1 MKSFLRKKTK
11 IVATI
16 GPATESVSQL
26 EKLFKAGVN
35 VMRMNFSHNTHDWH
49 LQVLKNA
56 QKAAKKQK
64 KQIAF
69 LQDLSGPKIRTGD
82 LKNDAKIELTPG
94 ANITLTTKKIIGDKN
109 KISINYKKLPREVKK
124 GDILKLEDGKKELE
138 ILEATNTEILC
149 KVIIGGMLGSRK
161 GINVPGVDL
170 SISSLTTKDKKDVLF
185 GIQNKVDFI
194 ALSFVQNKNDILG
207 LQKILKKHKSQAKII
222 AKIETGAAVR
232 NIDDIIKVSDGI
244 MVARGDMAI
253 EVGAEHVPEIQK
265 SIIEKCNKI
274 GKPVITATQMLDSM
288 ENSPVPTRAEV
299 SDIANAILDG
309 TDAIMLSGETTIGK
323 YPIQSVETMTSIAQR
338 TEPRYK
344 NIDLE
349 YDYTEADITETM
361 SKSVVHIA
369 NKTRARLII
378 ALTETGYT
386 ARMMSRYKPHHGI
399 IAITPHQKT
408 ANQLVLSGGCYPLVK
423 KLPSDVKKI
432 SNEIKKIVYKN
443 NWADTGEKIVVT
455 MGSRFGEPGST
466 NTIFVIQAK

>member
-16 GPATESVSQL
+16 GPATESTDQL
-26 EKLFKAGVN
+26 EKLFEAGVN
-35 VMRMNFSHNTHDWH
+35 VVRMNFSHNTHDWH
-49 LQVLKNA
+49 LRVLKNA

-64 KQIAF
+64 KQIAL
-69 LQDLSGPKIRTGD
+69 LQDLSGPKIRTGA
-82 LKNDAKIELTPG
+82 LENDEKVELVPG
-94 ANITLTTKKIIGDKN
+94 AKITLTTKKVTGNKN
-109 KISINYKKLPREVKK
+109 LMSVNYKKLPAEVSK

-138 ILEATNTEILC
+138 VLKTTETEIFC
-149 KVIIGGMLGSRK
+149 KVITGGMLGSRK

-170 SISSLTTKDKKDVLF
+170 SISSLTAKDKKDVIF
-185 GIQNKVDFI
+185 GIENEVDFI

-207 LQKILKKHKSQAKII
+207 LKKILKKHKSQAKII
-222 AKIETGAAVR
+222 AKIETEAAVR
-232 NIDDIIKVSDGI
+232 NIDDIIEVSDGI

-253 EVGAEHVPEIQK
+253 EVGAERVPEIQK
-265 SIIEKCNKI
+265 TIIEKCNHV

-323 YPIQSVETMTSIAQR
+323 YPVRSVQTMTSIAKR

-344 NIDLE
+344 NVDLE
-349 YDYTEADITETM
+349 YDHEEADITDTM
-361 SKSVVHIA
+361 SKSVVRIA
-369 NKTRARLII
+369 NKTRARLIV
-378 ALTETGYT
+378 ALTETGHT
-386 ARMMSRYKPHHGI
+386 ARMMSRFKPHHGI

-408 ANQLVLSGGCYPLVK
+408 ANQLVLSSGCRALVK
-423 KLPSDVKKI
+423 KLPGDIKKI
-432 SNEIKKIVYKN
+432 SNEIKKIVHKN
-443 NWADTGEKIVVT
+443 NWANTGEKIIVT